1 MSQKLRKL
9 ADKYYTEYLKTLLSN
24 YSYLIFTYEDN
35 IDELQEIDLEISWA
49 SKYPHTRFPG
59 VDFTHTSDL
68 YDYLESIG
76 YEYHFYARKSRLN
89 YGELYE
95 ELKNIEDINIFEYLF
110 ILEHPH
116 ILRQICDN
124 YGGINEIRKYASQDC
139 SIFRRLDKMKTNGEL
154 QQLIIDTIKDC
165 KILTCLHDL
174 V

>member
-59 VDFTHTSDL
+59 VDFTYTSDI
-68 YDYLESIG
+68 YDYLESLG
-76 YEYHFYARKSRLN
+76 YKYNFLGREPRLD
-89 YGELYE
+89 YLKLYE
-95 ELKNIEDINIFEYLF
+95 EIINIEFNIFEYLF

-139 SIFRRLDKMKTNGEL
+139 SIFQRLDKMKTSGEL
-154 QQLIIDTIKDC
+154 QQLIIDKIKDC